1 MSALSKTLS
10 AYAQALALLAPERG
24 KAIGI
29 VLAGMAVAGIQVAE
43 PVLFGHAIN
52 ALLSGGDA
60 LSLVLVWGAA
70 SFVSFLSAMVISL
83 LADRL
88 MHRRRLSAMA
98 SFLEHVLALPAS
110 FHSRSQSGRLM
121 RVMISGVDTLFSFWL
136 PLFREQIGNMVAL
149 TILLPVAFY
158 MNWRLASLL
167 GVLIVVYTL
176 VNLAVV
182 KRTSGGQSQVE
193 GHFTEVSGTVG
204 ELFGNVSMLQSFLA
218 VPRELHSVRSSLDR
232 ILAAQYPVLNW
243 WAVMS
248 VLTRGASSISIV
260 SIFAYGAFLAS
271 RGQAS
276 VGEIVS
282 FVGFATL
289 LIGRLD
295 QFTGFL
301 MGLFGRAPMLVQFF
315 AVLRERTDVVEF
327 TDAQP
332 LAITEGRVRFE
343 NVTFRYPEGSG
354 AVRGLSFEAA
364 PGETVAIVG
373 PTGSGKSTALAL
385 LQRAY
390 DPEQGRITIDGQ
402 DIRNVTLNSLRGSIG
417 VVFQE
422 AALFSRTIQENI
434 AIGRPEATMAEI
446 EDAARL
452 AGALDFIQRKE
463 DGFASMVG
471 ERGAGLSGGERQ
483 RLAIARALLKDA
495 PILILD
501 EATSALDTATETR
514 LQAALERLRAG
525 RTTFVIA
532 HRLSTIR
539 SADKIIVLD
548 GGKIIETG
556 TFDDLVAQGGVFAG
570 LARDAGVS
578 SLRRPLPDRTQDNE
592 AETTFR
598 EAAE

>member
-52 ALLSGGDA
+52 ALLSGGNA

-110 FHSRSQSGRLM
+110 FHSRAQSGRLM
-121 RVMISGVDTLFSFWL
+121 RVMISGVDTLFGFWL

-149 TILLPVAFY
+149 TILLPVAFW

-182 KRTSGGQSQVE
+182 KRTSGGQNEVE

-248 VLTRGASSISIV
+248 VLTRGASSTSIV
-260 SIFAYGAFLAS
+260 SIFAYGAFLSS

-332 LAITEGRVRFE
+332 LAISEGRVRFE

-354 AVRGLSFEAA
+354 AVRGISFEAA

-402 DIRNVTLNSLRGSIG
+402 DIRNVTLTSLRGSIG

-422 AALFSRTIQENI
+422 AGLFSRTIQENI

-446 EDAARL
+446 EEAARL

-548 GGKIIETG
+548 GGQIIETG

-578 SLRRPLPDRTQDNE
+578 SLRRPLPETAQDNE

>member
-1 MSALSKTLS
+1 MPAAFQSFQ
-10 AYAQALALLAPERG
+10 AYARAIGLLRPEAGRV
-24 KAIGI
+24 AGI
-29 VLAGMAVAGIQVAE
+29 VLAGIAVAGIQVAE

-52 ALLSGGDA
+52 ALLSGGNA
-60 LSLVLVWGAA
+60 LPLVLLWGAA
-70 SFVSFLSAMVISL
+70 SFVSFLAAMAISL

-88 MHRRRLSAMA
+88 MHRRRLAAMA
-98 SFLEHVLALPAS
+98 TFLEHVLALPAS
-110 FHSRSQSGRLM
+110 FHSRSQSGGLM
-121 RVMISGVDTLFSFWL
+121 RVMVSGVDTLFSFWL

-149 TILLPVAFY
+149 CVLLPVAFW
-158 MNWRLASLL
+158 MNWRLATLL
-167 GVLIVVYTL
+167 GVLIVVYTV

-182 KRTSGGQSQVE
+182 RRTSGGQSQIE
-193 GHFTEVSGTVG
+193 GHFTRVSGTVG
-204 ELFGNVSMLQSFLA
+204 ELFGNVPMLQSFLA
-218 VPRELHSVRSSLDR
+218 VPREIGSIRSALDH

-243 WAVMS
+243 WAVMA

-260 SIFAYGAFLAS
+260 SIFAYGAWLAS
-271 RGQAS
+271 RGQS
-276 VGEIVS
+276 TVGEIVS

-295 QFTGFL
+295 QLTGFL
-301 MGLFGRAPMLVQFF
+301 MGLFSRAPMLVQFF
-315 AVLRERTDVVEF
+315 AILGERTDVVERA
-327 TDAQP
+327 DAQP

-343 NVTFRYPEGSG
+343 NVTFRYPQGSG
-354 AVRGLSFEAA
+354 AVRGLDFEAR
-364 PGETVAIVG
+364 PGETIAIVG
-373 PTGSGKSTALAL
+373 PTGSGKSTALSL

-390 DPEQGRITIDGQ
+390 DPECGRITIDGQ
-402 DIRNVTLNSLRGSIG
+402 DIRDVTLTSLRGSIG

-422 AALFSRTIQENI
+422 AGLFSRTIRENI
-434 AIGRPEATMAEI
+434 AIGRPEATLAEI
-446 EDAARL
+446 EEAARL
-452 AGALDFIQRKE
+452 AGAADFIARRPE
-463 DGFASMVG
+463 ALEAMVG

-514 LQAALERLRAG
+514 LQAALERLRKG

-539 SADKIIVLD
+539 SADRIIVLD
-548 GGKIIETG
+548 AGHIAESG
-556 TFDDLVAQGGVFAG
+556 TFDELVAQGGIFAG

-578 SLRRPLPDRTQDNE
+578 TIRRLPEPLEPT
-592 AETTFR
+592 AFL

>member
-10 AYAQALALLAPERG
+10 AYAQALTLLAPERG

-52 ALLSGGDA
+52 ALLSGGNA

-98 SFLEHVLALPAS
+98 TFLEHVLALPAS

-121 RVMISGVDTLFSFWL
+121 RVMISGVDTLFGFWL

-149 TILLPVAFY
+149 TILLPVAFW

-182 KRTSGGQSQVE
+182 KRTSGGQNEVE

-354 AVRGLSFEAA
+354 AVRGISFEAA

-402 DIRNVTLNSLRGSIG
+402 DIRNVTLTSLRGSIG

-422 AALFSRTIQENI
+422 AGLFSRTIQENI

-446 EDAARL
+446 EEAAKL
-452 AGALDFIQRKE
+452 AGALDFIQRKD

-548 GGKIIETG
+548 GGQIIETG

-578 SLRRPLPDRTQDNE
+578 SLRRPLPETAQDNE